1 MKESMKEYDEGE
13 SKENDGKY
21 EWNKKVR
28 IKKETDGLI

>member
-1 MKESMKEYDEGE
+1 MNERKYDEGE

-21 EWNKKVR
+21 EWNGKVR